1 MTVSFVFRGEIHNQG
16 RVLQVPR
23 RRHSILRSKSLTG
36 TRDSNRSDPAWWI
49 LLSGCA
55 TGGERSARNN
65 MMPWSWVHGSRLQ
78 GFEEVPTS
86 SFPARAH
93 SGCRKV

>member
-1 MTVSFVFRGEIHNQG
+1 MTVRFVFRGEIHNQG

-36 TRDSNRSDPAWWI
+36 TRDSNRSDPSWWI
-49 LLSGCA
+49 LVSGCA

-78 GFEEVPTS
+78 GIRGGSNFV
-86 SFPARAH
+86 FPRPRAQ
-93 SGCRKV
+93 RM